1 MTLFD
6 KHRVGR
12 RDETNRRVRGEP
24 ERTWSRTGQS
34 IVSNMAE
41 GLPEIGQERV
51 PPHLVPGEVTSS
63 LLKNFRI
70 KHFGD

>member
-1 MTLFD
+1 MTFFD
-6 KHRVGR
+6 KYRVRR

-34 IVSNMAE
+34 IVLNMAE
-41 GLPEIGQERV
+41 GLPKIGQERV
-51 PPHLVPGEVTSS
+51 PLHLVPWEVTSS
-63 LLKNFRI
+63 LLKNFRT